1 MKRFL
6 LSAIILL
13 FPLAVLS
20 CNKTPEGGDTPEEKV
35 PAVPTGVRL
44 HSATTTSLTL
54 LITLHRSGSC
64 QLLLSNS
71 FASEPLLIGMVN
83 GISALSRQ
91 QKKI

>member
-44 HSATTTSLTL
+44 HSATTTSP
-54 LITLHRSGSC
+54 ISRSERLAAIC
-64 QLLLSNS
+64 T
-71 FASEPLLIGMVN
+71 
-83 GISALSRQ
+83 
-91 QKKI
+91 

>member
-20 CNKTPEGGDTPEEKV
+20 CNKTPEGGETPEEKV

-44 HSATTTSLTL
+44 HSATTTSLTFQW
-54 LITLHRSGSC
+54 TAVSGADSYTWKLT
-64 QLLLSNS
+64 QGGSQ
-71 FASEPLLIGMVN
+71 V
-83 GISALSRQ
+83 
-91 QKKI
+91 